1 MSFETEAINGVW
13 FIKLNGVYTGGRYDT
28 QETADY
34 ASGNLS
40 GTEMDEI
47 WMSQAYQIDEV
58 NKYVEPINMAS
69 INDYLADKQQRD
81 EERQETIS
89 AAQT

>member
-1 MSFETEAINGVW
+1 MSFETETINGVW
-13 FIKLNGVYTGGRYDT
+13 FIKLDGEYIGGRYDT
-28 QETADY
+28 QEAASY
-34 ASGNLS
+34 ASANLS
-40 GTEMDEI
+40 ITEMDEI
-47 WMSQAYQIDEV
+47 WMSQAYHVDNF

-81 EERQETIS
+81 EERQEAIS